1 MMDSPFMRLK
11 YCLHA
16 YWVGWKTRRLMG
28 LTKFENLR
36 RQAKEIEEFYK
47 VDVKTGRPDH
57 HVLKARANY
66 ADALINA
73 VNR

>member
-1 MMDSPFMRLK
+1 
-11 YCLHA
+11 
-16 YWVGWKTRRLMG
+16 MG

-66 ADALINA
+66 SDALINA